1 MTGASGFLGA
11 QLVPMLT
18 AAGVDLVL
26 VGRDPAKLE
35 GLFEGARCGSYEELS
50 ELLVGVDA
58 VLHLAVLNNTADA
71 SEEEFRAANV
81 ELTRTIAEAARSA
94 KVPTFINVSSFH
106 ALDDGPDTPYA
117 RSKHEAIQVLGTID
131 GINIINLFLPAVHGE
146 RFAGKLAVL
155 EKLPK
160 GLRHPAF
167 AFFSALAPTVSVKR
181 IAETLVST
189 DFSKASDEPMF
200 LADPKEG
207 NLVYQLGRGVID
219 YGFALS
225 VIVLFWWLLAIIWV
239 LVKTGSPGP
248 GIFAQ
253 DRVGKSGKVFTCY
266 KFRSMAKD
274 TKQAGTHEVSQSSV
288 TPIGNFI
295 RKTKIDELPQ
305 VWNIL
310 KGELS
315 LVGPRPCLPVQTELV
330 HERTKRGVL
339 TVLPGITGLAQIKDI
354 DMSDPVRLAKKDAE
368 YIARRGLL
376 LELKIILAT
385 FTGKGRGDRVAK

>member
-1 MTGASGFLGA
+1 
-11 QLVPMLT
+11 
-18 AAGVDLVL
+18 
-26 VGRDPAKLE
+26 
-35 GLFEGARCGSYEELS
+35 
-50 ELLVGVDA
+50 
-58 VLHLAVLNNTADA
+58 
-71 SEEEFRAANV
+71 
-81 ELTRTIAEAARSA
+81 
-94 KVPTFINVSSFH
+94 
-106 ALDDGPDTPYA
+106 
-117 RSKHEAIQVLGTID
+117 
-131 GINIINLFLPAVHGE
+131 VHGE
-146 RFAGKLAVL
+146 RFTGKLSVL

-160 GLRHPAF
+160 GLRGPAF
-167 AFFSALAPTVSVKR
+167 SALSALAPTVSVKR
-181 IAETLVST
+181 IAE
-189 DFSKASDEPMF
+189 PIF
-200 LADPKEG
+200 LADPEEE
-207 NLVYQLGRGVID
+207 NLVYRLVCGAID

-225 VIVLFWWLLAIIWV
+225 VILLFWRLLAIIWV

-253 DRVGKSGKVFTCY
+253 ERVGKGGKVFTCY

-330 HERTKRGVL
+330 NERTKRGVL
-339 TVLPGITGLAQIKDI
+339 SVLPGITGLAQIKDI
-354 DMSDPVRLAKKDAE
+354 DMSDPMRLAKKDSE
-368 YIARRGLL
+368 YNARRGLL

>member
-11 QLVPMLT
+11 QLVPMLA
-18 AAGVDLVL
+18 AAGIDLVL
-26 VGRDPAKLE
+26 VGRDPTRLKGLAGNAK
-35 GLFEGARCGSYEELS
+35 CGSYEELP
-50 ELLVGVDA
+50 ELLEGVDA

-71 SEEEFRAANV
+71 SDAEFQAANV
-81 ELTRTIAEAARSA
+81 ALTRTVAEAACAA
-94 KVPTFINVSSFH
+94 KVPVFINVSSFH
-106 ALDDGPDTPYA
+106 ALDDGLDTAYA
-117 RSKHEAIQVLGTID
+117 RSKRETIRVLETIN
-131 GINIINLFLPAVHGE
+131 GIKIVNLFLPAVHGE
-146 RFAGKLAVL
+146 HFAGKLAVL

-160 GLRHPAF
+160 VLRGPAF
-167 AFFSALAPTVSVKR
+167 AFLSALAPTVSVKR
-181 IAETLVST
+181 IAETLVSF
-189 DFSKASDEPMF
+189 DFPNASNEPMF
-200 LADPKEG
+200 LADPKDE
-207 NLVYQLGRGVID
+207 NPVYRLGRGLID

-225 VIVLFWWLLAIIWV
+225 VILLFWWLLAIIWV
-239 LVKTGSPGP
+239 LVKAGSPGP
-248 GIFAQ
+248 GIFSQ
-253 DRVGKSGKVFTCY
+253 VRVGKGGKVFTCY

-274 TKQAGTHEVSQSSV
+274 TKQAGTHEVSQSAV

-330 HERTKRGVL
+330 HERTKRRVL

>member
-11 QLVPMLT
+11 QLVPMLA

-26 VGRDPAKLE
+26 VGRDPARLKSLAE
-35 GLFEGARCGSYEELS
+35 NARCGSYEELR
-50 ELLVGVDA
+50 ELLEGVDA
-58 VLHLAVLNNTADA
+58 VMHLAVLNNTAEA
-71 SEEEFRAANV
+71 SEDEFRAANV
-81 ELTRTIAEAARSA
+81 ELTRTIAEAARAA

-117 RSKHEAIQVLGTID
+117 RSKREAIRVLSAID
-131 GINIINLFLPAVHGE
+131 GINIVNLFLPAVHGE

-160 GLRHPAF
+160 GLRRPAF
-167 AFFSALAPTVSVKR
+167 AILSALAPTVSVKR
-181 IAETLVST
+181 IAGTLVST
-189 DFSKASDEPMF
+189 DFFKASDEPMF
-200 LADPKEG
+200 PADPKEE
-207 NLVYQLGRGVID
+207 NLVYRLGRGLID

-225 VIVLFWWLLAIIWV
+225 VILLFWWLLAIIWV

-253 DRVGKSGKVFTCY
+253 DRVGKGGKVFVCY
-266 KFRSMAKD
+266 KFRSMAKG

-354 DMSDPVRLAKKDAE
+354 DMSDPVRLSKKDAE

-376 LELKIILAT
+376 LELKIIIAT